1 MRGGARS
8 SLAST
13 PALADLQ
20 AEDAPE
26 IDFRPETL
34 THLLEAEI
42 SPVEWLVRDLI
53 PKASCVILA
62 AEPKLGKT
70 WVALDLSLALAFG
83 LPLFGRFDVP
93 SPVRTLLVL
102 NEDGRRNVAQR
113 YRSLLRGRGI
123 TPVRN
128 STDLVRILSRRAFS
142 LEQSEYFEELERY
155 VSEEEIGLVVLD
167 PFTEMFNADERHER
181 DVKLAL
187 QPLKRIRDR
196 TGVSIFLT
204 HHQRKPPSGKDGN
217 GGRRA
222 MALRGSSYLIG
233 WYDIGLSFASGS
245 PNEPVKV
252 FAEAREVELP
262 VPEFTLLRVS
272 DPERGV
278 WLEYT
283 DEHSPSKG
291 ELQAMERVLAYV
303 AENPGAIAREIAKAG
318 GKESMNK
325 LARERLVS
333 QRRIVEIP
341 GKGGKLL
348 YLLTEAE
355 ERARGL
361 SYPRSWFKRFFGI
374 WACNN
379 DSGY

>member
-1 MRGGARS
+1 MSEA
-8 SLAST
+8 
-13 PALADLQ
+13 
-20 AEDAPE
+20 APRE
-26 IDFRPETL
+26 RIEVDFEPETL

-42 SPVEWLVRDLI
+42 APVEWLVKDLI
-53 PKASCVILA
+53 PMASCVILA

-83 LPLFGRFDVP
+83 RPLYGRFEVP
-93 SPVRTLLVL
+93 RPMRTLLVL

-113 YRSLLRGRGI
+113 YRALLKGRGI
-123 TPVRN
+123 APAREA
-128 STDLVRILSRRAFS
+128 TDRVRILSRRAFS
-142 LEQSEYFEELERY
+142 LEHAQYFEELEHY
-155 VSEEEIGLVVLD
+155 VTRAEIDLVVLD

-204 HHQRKPPSGKDGN
+204 HHQRKPPSGKEGS

-262 VPEFTLLRVS
+262 VPEFTLLRMS

-278 WLEYT
+278 WLEYS
-283 DEHSPSKG
+283 DEHAPTKA
-291 ELQAMERVLAYV
+291 EVEAAERLLAYV
-303 AENPGAIAREIAKAG
+303 AKNPGCIARDLVKCG
-318 GKESMNK
+318 GKEAINA
-325 LARERLVS
+325 LVRDRLVA
-333 QRRIVEIP
+333 QRR
-341 GKGGKLL
+341 
-348 YLLTEAE
+348 LTEITTRSKRKKIYILSELE
-355 ERARGL
+355 EKARGL
-361 SYPRSWFKRFFGI
+361 NFSRSWFKRFFGL
-374 WACNN
+374 WAVNN